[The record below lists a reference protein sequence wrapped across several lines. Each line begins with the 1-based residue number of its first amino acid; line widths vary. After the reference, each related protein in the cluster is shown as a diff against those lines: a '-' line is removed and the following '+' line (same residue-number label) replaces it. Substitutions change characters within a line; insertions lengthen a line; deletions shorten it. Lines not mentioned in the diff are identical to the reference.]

1 MNRRTI
7 TIALAGAAL
16 GALLLAGACGDDE
29 PRLTAAEYRE
39 RADEICRETS
49 SELREIPDPVGPE
62 DILPTFER
70 AAPLTSAQLEDLRAL
85 NPPEELEEAHDDAMA
100 ALDEQVSLTEDAIER
115 LRDGEP
121 AVDVVNDV
129 VARVDELD
137 RRADELALEL
147 GLRVCGEASD
157 EASAPLRSNAGQPGV
172 AI

>member
-1 MNRRTI
+1 MT
-7 TIALAGAAL
+7 TALAGATLA
-16 GALLLAGACGDDE
+16 ALLLAGACGDDE
-29 PRLTAAEYRE
+29 PRLTAAEYRAQ
-39 RADEICRETS
+39 ADEICRQTS
-49 SELREIPDPVGPE
+49 AELRQIPDPVGPE

-85 NPPEELEEAHDDAMA
+85 NPPEELEQAHDDATA

-115 LRDGEP
+115 LKDGEP

-129 VARVDELD
+129 VARLDELD
-137 RRADELALEL
+137 RRADELALQL

-157 EASAPLRSNAGQPGV
+157 EAADPRRSNATGPGV